1 MLKLLRTKF
10 KMEKKM
16 LNLKEIKKDYQTASE
31 TVHALKGV
39 SIAFR
44 KSEFVSILGPSG
56 CGKTTLLNIIGGLDK
71 YSDGDLVINGRST
84 KSYADRDWDVY
95 RNHRIGFIFQSYN
108 LIPHQTVLMNVE
120 LALTIAGVSKEERVA
135 RAKEA
140 LDRVGLKGQYHK
152 RPNQLSG
159 GQCQRVA
166 IARALVNNPEILL
179 ADEPTGALDTVTS
192 VQIMELIK
200 EISNE
205 RLVIMV
211 THNPELAEQYSSRIV
226 RLIDGEI
233 IEDSAPFS
241 DEEEAEECK
250 ALEAEIEAREAEIES
265 YEITAEDTAIDDNT
279 TKKPKK
285 AKNKNKEK
293 AKMSFFTAFM
303 LSLKNLFT
311 KKGRTTLTAFAGSIG
326 IIGIALIL
334 AVSEGM
340 TAYIDHV
347 QETALSS
354 YPITIENETTDI
366 SALMETFF
374 SESQRDHGNDAIYK
388 DPKIAELVASLQKI
402 TTSKNDLK
410 AFKSFLENELKNS
423 DSKLSGAVMGVQYS
437 YDLNIPIYTRNP
449 DGNIVKSDTSEL
461 MTKMLAKYM
470 LGVATGGTNL
480 GGSSLDSVDTSMMN
494 SSMMG
499 TMMGLT
505 LWQELLASKP
515 DADGNISYVN
525 PVLEEQYDL
534 VKGSWPSAY
543 DEIVLILDENNELDD
558 LTLYALGLISEKE
571 INDIIEAAVN
581 RTDLPE
587 SDKTSWSYDEI
598 IYDKDNNTGL
608 TFKTLLPSD
617 FYVSNGDGTFRE
629 KSNKE
634 GDYDFWLDNLYNK
647 GLELKVVGIIRPDE
661 NSESTML
668 SGSIGYTTAL
678 TEYVI
683 KHTAES
689 EVVKAQ
695 IAKPTVDVITGK
707 PFKESSG
714 SLTDADKKAAFI
726 SYVNN
731 LSDTKKLEVALLIQC
746 LKAELD
752 GFTFTPPYPGAEPI
766 VIPSLAD
773 MVAGIRAQIL
783 ADIEGKTSEEMI
795 ATLMGY
801 LAQGGEDMDIGSI
814 DQSVLEESLATLTPE
829 EIVAILMPY
838 IEEGCRSNIYESI
851 ETILKQLYGENYNAM
866 MLASLTTE
874 LADTVPEATIALYH
888 DRLTEFSESTY
899 DENLILIGSLDLSS
913 PSSINIY
920 ASSFANKDVIAE
932 VIADYNKDVDE
943 EQRISYTDLIG
954 ILMSSITIIINAI
967 KYVLI
972 AFVSISLIVSS
983 IMIGVITLI
992 SVQERTKEIGIL
1004 RAIGASKRNV
1014 SAMFNAETIIIG
1026 LAAGLL
1032 GVGVS
1037 YLICIPI
1044 NIILYALTGIANLK
1058 AILPIGAA
1066 AILVLISTLLTL
1078 ISGLI
1083 PSRSAA
1089 KKDPVVALRT
1099 E

>member
-1 MLKLLRTKF
+1 
-10 KMEKKM
+10 M
-16 LNLKEIKKDYQTASE
+16 LNLKGIKKDYQTSSE

-44 KSEFVSILGPSG
+44 KNEFVSILGPSG

-71 YSDGDLVINGRST
+71 YSDGDLIINGRST
-84 KSYADRDWDVY
+84 KSYFDRDWDVY

-140 LDRVGLKGQYHK
+140 LDRVGLAGQYHK

-192 VQIMELIK
+192 VQIMDLIR
-200 EISNE
+200 EISEE

-233 IEDSAPFS
+233 TEDSNPFS
-241 DEEEAEECK
+241 NEEEEAECA
-250 ALEAEIEAREAEIES
+250 ALAAAEAEELEEVTVAADENPIVEEN
-265 YEITAEDTAIDDNT
+265 YD
-279 TKKPKK
+279 KFPKK
-285 AKNKNKEK
+285 AKKKTAKKGKEK

-366 SALMETFF
+366 SAIMETFF
-374 SESQRDHGNDAIYK
+374 ADGGERTHGNDEVYK
-388 DPKIAELVASLQKI
+388 NPLIAQLVESLQKI
-402 TTSKNDLK
+402 TTNKNDLK
-410 AFKSFLENELKNS
+410 SFKVFLEDQLKDENS
-423 DSKLSGAVMGVQYS
+423 QLYNAVSGIQYT
-437 YDLNIPIYTRNP
+437 YDLNLPIYTKNV
-449 DGNIVKSDTSEL
+449 DGKIVKSDTSEL
-461 MTKMLAKYM
+461 LSKMLAKYM
-470 LGVATGGTNL
+470 LGVATGGANL
-480 GGSSLDSVDTSMMN
+480 GGSTLDSVDTSTMN
-494 SSMMG
+494 SSMMSS
-499 TMMGLT
+499 MMGLT
-505 LWQELLASKP
+505 LWQELLSDKP
-515 DADGNISYVN
+515 DANGNVNLVN
-525 PVLEEQYDL
+525 PILKEQYDL
-534 VKGSWPSAY
+534 VSGDWPTAY
-543 DEIVLILDENNELDD
+543 NEIVLVLDENNELDD
-558 LTLYALGLISEKE
+558 LTLYALGLLPESE
-571 INDIIEAAVN
+571 INAIIEAAVN
-581 RTDLPE
+581 RTDIPPTAK
-587 SDKTSWSYDEI
+587 SSWTYEEI
-598 IYDKDNNTGL
+598 RAL
-608 TFKTLLPSD
+608 TFKTILPGD
-617 FYVSNGDGTFRE
+617 LYVSNGDGTFRLKDSSE
-629 KSNKE
+629 P
-634 GDYDFWLDNLYNK
+634 DYDFWLNNMCDSA
-647 GLELKVVGIIRPDE
+647 LELKVAGVIRPNPE
-661 NSESTML
+661 SEATML
-668 SGSIGYTTAL
+668 SGAIGYTSAL

-683 KHTAES
+683 AKTLDC
-689 EVVKAQ
+689 EVVNAQ
-695 IAKPTVDVITGK
+695 LNNTVDVLSGR
-707 PFKESSG
+707 PFKEAAGKLS
-714 SLTDADKKAAFI
+714 DADKKTAFKN
-726 SYVNN
+726 YVNN
-731 LSDTKKLEVALLIQC
+731 LTDEEKINLFVEIQC
-746 LKAELD
+746 IKAELTNVSED
-752 GFTFTPPYPGAEPI
+752 ENNPMTALDFAINTAKQEI
-766 VIPSLAD
+766 LNMLANKNED
-773 MVAGIRAQIL
+773 EIL
-783 ADIEGKTSEEMI
+783 
-795 ATLMGY
+795 ATLMGF
-801 LAQGGEDMDIGSI
+801 LGNGNVDVDMGSI
-814 DQSVLEESLATLTPE
+814 DSDILKESLAKLSPADL
-829 EIVAILMPY
+829 VSILEPY
-838 IEEGCRSNIYESI
+838 IIESCRTTIHDTVKENLKSLPD
-851 ETILKQLYGENYNAM
+851 ETKLLGLQM
-866 MLASLTTE
+866 E
-874 LADTVPEATIALYH
+874 LADTVADSQFAIYY
-888 DRLTEFSESTY
+888 DRLTVFSESNY
-899 DENLILIGSLDLSS
+899 DDTLIKIGCLDISS
-913 PSSINIY
+913 PKSINIF
-920 ASSFANKDVIAE
+920 ASSFENKDIIAE
-932 VIADYNKDVDE
+932 VIEDYNKDKSE

-972 AFVSISLIVSS
+972 AFVSISLVVSS

-1026 LAAGLL
+1026 LASGLL
-1032 GVGVS
+1032 GITVS
-1037 YLICIPI
+1037 YLLCIPI
-1044 NIILYALTGIANLK
+1044 NLILNALTGIPNLR
-1058 AILPIGAA
+1058 AIIPIGAA

-1078 ISGLI
+1078 VSGLI